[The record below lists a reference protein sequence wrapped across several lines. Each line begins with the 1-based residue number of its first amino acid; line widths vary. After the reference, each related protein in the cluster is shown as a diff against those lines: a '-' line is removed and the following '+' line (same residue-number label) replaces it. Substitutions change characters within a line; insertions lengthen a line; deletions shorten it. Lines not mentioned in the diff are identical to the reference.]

1 MSCQVQDA
9 MQSHLARMARTRCR
23 GDQRSFQDT
32 NFFIIIGIIVII
44 IIIIII
50 RFVIIISKIIIINA
64 IIINAIMIIKA
75 EVKNDLSTRPFV
87 TTSSSSDTFLD
98 QSSYIQS
105 PVMFYGALPF
115 PLLSDRFNTAD
126 GLFLGGDLLATR
138 PTDLREGIRL
148 RAQQDLHQV
157 VCGGRLQ

>member
-1 MSCQVQDA
+1 

-32 NFFIIIGIIVII
+32 NFFIIIGIIVNII
-44 IIIIII
+44 IIIIG
-50 RFVIIISKIIIINA
+50 FDIIICKIIIINA
-64 IIINAIMIIKA
+64 IIINAIIIIKA
-75 EVKNDLSTRPFV
+75 EVMNDLSTRPFV
-87 TTSSSSDTFLD
+87 TTSSSSDTFLN

-126 GLFLGGDLLATR
+126 CFFLGGDLLATR

-157 VCGGRLQ
+157 VWGRLL

>member
-1 MSCQVQDA
+1 
-9 MQSHLARMARTRCR
+9 MARTRCR

-50 RFVIIISKIIIINA
+50 RFVIICKIIIINA

-75 EVKNDLSTRPFV
+75 EVMNDLSTRPFV

-105 PVMFYGALPF
+105 PVMLYGALPF

-126 GLFLGGDLLATR
+126 CLFLGGDLLATR

-148 RAQQDLHQV
+148 RSQQDLHQV
-157 VCGGRLQ
+157 VWGRLLWWWWWWGW

>member
-1 MSCQVQDA
+1 MDPCQVQDA
-9 MQSHLARMARTRCR
+9 MQSHLAGMARTRCR

-32 NFFIIIGIIVII
+32 NFFIIIGIIVNI

-50 RFVIIISKIIIINA
+50 RFVIICKIIIINA
-64 IIINAIMIIKA
+64 IIIKAIMIIKA
-75 EVKNDLSTRPFV
+75 EVMNDLSTRPFV

-115 PLLSDRFNTAD
+115 PLLSDHFNTAD
-126 GLFLGGDLLATR
+126 CFFLGGDLLATR
-138 PTDLREGIRL
+138 PTDLCEGIRL

-157 VCGGRLQ
+157 VRGGRLQ

>member
-1 MSCQVQDA
+1 

-23 GDQRSFQDT
+23 GDQQSFKDT
-32 NFFIIIGIIVII
+32 NFFTIIGIIVNII
-44 IIIIII
+44 IIINIL
-50 RFVIIISKIIIINA
+50 FVIIIANIIIINA

-75 EVKNDLSTRPFV
+75 EVMNDLSTRPFV

-105 PVMFYGALPF
+105 PVMLYGALPF

-126 GLFLGGDLLATR
+126 CFFLGGDLLATR
-138 PTDLREGIRL
+138 PTDLRKGVRL
-148 RAQQDLHQV
+148 RSQQNLHQV
-157 VCGGRLQ
+157 VWVDLLQ

>member
-1 MSCQVQDA
+1 
-9 MQSHLARMARTRCR
+9 MARTRCR

-32 NFFIIIGIIVII
+32 NFFIIIGIIVNII
-44 IIIIII
+44 IIIIG
-50 RFVIIISKIIIINA
+50 FDIIICKIIIINA

-75 EVKNDLSTRPFV
+75 EVMNDLSTRPFV

-105 PVMFYGALPF
+105 PVMLYGALPF
-115 PLLSDRFNTAD
+115 PLLSDRFTTAD
-126 GLFLGGDLLATR
+126 CFFLGGDLLATR

-148 RAQQDLHQV
+148 RSQQDLHQV
-157 VCGGRLQ
+157 VRLQ